1 MCLPLYQVRICP
13 RVLPV
18 SDLYLAKSSSS
29 RKNVSLKQIKL
40 LNTGIEGMDTILG
53 GGLPVGSLVMLIG
66 SPGTGK
72 TIMIQQLCFAWARRQ
87 QAQRQAAPAETAAEE
102 APVNVVAAPGK
113 KRPARKGGRPAAS
126 KAIYF
131 STLSEPHDK
140 LIEHISQM
148 DFFEE
153 SYFVEDIRLLSLTS
167 VMDEGLQKVGDLIV
181 DTARHENAG
190 LICIDGFRALEG
202 LASNPDSIRRF
213 LYRLSAQLNLLGVT
227 TIIAL
232 ERNLNDSVSEGDL
245 TIADAIIGLYNN
257 LEGARN
263 YSRVEVRKVRG
274 QRQVRGLHTYEI
286 SEKGWTVYP
295 RFEGL
300 AGRMLDYPG
309 AGSADARLNFA
320 LPELEQMLG
329 GGLPRSSTTLVAGS
343 LGAGKTL
350 LSLHYLIAGAQ
361 RGEPG
366 LYVGFYESAI
376 QLYNKAAR
384 FGMDLQGA
392 VQSGLI
398 TLLNFAPVNLEPDV
412 LAARIMHEVELHSIQ
427 RFVFD
432 GVLELDRACE
442 YGNRTHDFMA
452 ALVNFTK
459 VNNITSIFNYE
470 ISKIIGTELDLSNTS
485 LSLLAENL
493 ILLRQLE
500 RRNRFYRIMS
510 ILQMRDSVHDLY
522 LREFSIDTGVGINIL
537 NSDDSVST
545 FTAGFEAEN

>member
-1 MCLPLYQVRICP
+1 M
-13 RVLPV
+13 
-18 SDLYLAKSSSS
+18 
-29 RKNVSLKQIKL
+29 
-40 LNTGIEGMDTILG
+40 
-53 GGLPVGSLVMLIG
+53 PVGSLVMLIG

-87 QAQRQAAPAETAAEE
+87 QAQRLAAPVTETSSEE
-102 APVNVVAAPGK
+102 APANFAAPGK
-113 KRPARKGGRPAAS
+113 KRPARKSGRPATS

-153 SYFVEDIRLLSLTS
+153 SFFVDDIRLLSLTS

-232 ERNLNDSVSEGDL
+232 ERNLSDAPSEGDL
-245 TIADAIIGLYNN
+245 TIADVIIGLYNT

-263 YSRVEVRKVRG
+263 YSRVEVRKIRG
-274 QRQVRGLHTYEI
+274 QRQIRGLHTYEV
-286 SEKGWTVYP
+286 SEKGWTIYP
-295 RFEGL
+295 RFEAL
-300 AGRMLDYPG
+300 PPRMLDYPG
-309 AGSADARLNFA
+309 AGSDDDRLNFD
-320 LPELEQMLG
+320 LPELEKMLG
-329 GGLPRSSTTLVAGS
+329 GGLPKGSTTLVAGS
-343 LGAGKTL
+343 LGVGKTL
-350 LSLHYLIAGAQ
+350 LGLHYLMAGAK

-366 LYVGFYESAI
+366 LYVGFYESAA

-392 VQSGLI
+392 VESGLV
-398 TLLNFAPVNLEPDV
+398 TLLNFAPINLEPDI

-432 GVLELDRACE
+432 GVLEVDRASE
-442 YGNRTHDFMA
+442 YGKRTHDFLA
-452 ALVNFTK
+452 ALVNYTK
-459 VNNITSIFNYE
+459 VNDITTIYNYE

-493 ILLRQLE
+493 ILLRQVE
-500 RRNRFYRIMS
+500 RQNRFYRIVS
-510 ILQMRDSVHDLY
+510 ILQMRDSLHDLY
-522 LREFSIDTGVGINIL
+522 LREFSIDTDTGINIL
-537 NSDDSVST
+537 SSDDSVSSL
-545 FTAGFEAEN
+545 TAGFEADN